1 MGRLLKLLLGLTILG
16 AFGLIA
22 YSYLGDM
29 SSPNVE
35 IVQPVVPDAS

>member
-1 MGRLLKLLLGLTILG
+1 MGRLLKLLLYLIVLG
-16 AFGLIA
+16 ALGLIA

-29 SSPNVE
+29 SSPNVD